1 MKYEPLEIREV
12 DLVDNGFWKMATAK
26 FGNADVGQE
35 VQGRRWHLPSQ
46 RRPIIDV
53 SEYKF
58 VQSGAASQHGVQRV
72 I

>member
-1 MKYEPLEIREV
+1 MKYEPLEVREV

-46 RRPIIDV
+46 
-53 SEYKF
+53 
-58 VQSGAASQHGVQRV
+58 
-72 I
+72 